1 MRFSKE
7 GEEHMEKIVVIN
19 EKKYQEFKY
28 EMKRENDYWTPE
40 EIKEIMKYNKKIKD
54 IDCNCIDNYS

>member
-1 MRFSKE
+1 MK
-7 GEEHMEKIVVIN
+7 KIVVIN

-40 EIKEIMKYNKKIKD
+40 EIKEIMKYSKKIKD

>member
-1 MRFSKE
+1 
-7 GEEHMEKIVVIN
+7 MEKIVVIN

-54 IDCNCIDNYS
+54 IDCNCIDDYS

>member
-1 MRFSKE
+1 MK
-7 GEEHMEKIVVIN
+7 KIVVIN

-40 EIKEIMKYNKKIKD
+40 EIKEIMKYNKKIK
-54 IDCNCIDNYS
+54 NFQ

>member
-1 MRFSKE
+1 MGFSKE

-40 EIKEIMKYNKKIKD
+40 EIKEIMKYNKK
-54 IDCNCIDNYS
+54 

>member
-1 MRFSKE
+1 MRWNVKSLFSE
-7 GEEHMEKIVVIN
+7 N

>member
-1 MRFSKE
+1 MRWNVKSLFSE
-7 GEEHMEKIVVIN
+7 N
-19 EKKYQEFKY
+19 EKKYQEFKH

-40 EIKEIMKYNKKIKD
+40 EIKEIMKYSKKIKD